1 MIRNKIHP
9 DSSHPP
15 IHWSTFGLTNRR
27 RQRIRSAAPAPLL
40 FLLLVILICICLCS
54 CTLSRDID
62 STKQWLL
69 YMEAAHAAKL
79 QARYSDAE
87 RLYRSALK
95 ESERQGKENRLVAA
109 SLDSLGSLYSL
120 QARFDQAEHYYLQ
133 AVSTARKSVEK
144 TDPDLAS
151 YLDNLADFYTTKGE
165 FKQAESSF
173 REAIA
178 IWSSL
183 PNRKTELSL
192 SQLRLA
198 NVYYFQ
204 GKLGEAGTLY
214 QLALPI
220 AAKAPLVDKRLIEQC
235 SQYYAK
241 ILNKGEAKES

>member
-1 MIRNKIHP
+1 MRKQILS
-9 DSSHPP
+9 DSSSPP
-15 IHWSTFGLTNRR
+15 THWATIGLTNRR

-40 FLLLVILICICLCS
+40 FLLLLILICICLCS
-54 CTLSRDID
+54 CTLTRDID

-109 SLDSLGSLYSL
+109 SLDSLGSLYSM
-120 QARFDQAEHYYLQ
+120 QARFDQAEQYYLQ
-133 AVSTARKSVEK
+133 AISTAKNSIEK
-144 TDPDLAS
+144 NDPDLAS
-151 YLDNLADFYTTKGE
+151 YLDNLAECYSTKGE
-165 FKQAESSF
+165 FKKAESSYI
-173 REAIA
+173 EAIA
-178 IWSSL
+178 IWGTI
-183 PNRKTELSL
+183 PNRKTDLSL
-192 SQLRLA
+192 SQLKLA

-204 GKLGEAGTLY
+204 GKLGEAEPLY

-220 AAKAPLVDKRLIEQC
+220 AAKAPLVDRRLIEQC

-241 ILNKGEAKES
+241 ILNKSEAKES